1 MIARSFVL
9 FLLLLVLPYLYIDL
23 KYFRQKKVWWKRVLL
38 YLPCVAM
45 VAYASYLAMERDFI
59 PGNDRIFILYGFL
72 LLLGVVVIPL
82 WIFII
87 CSLLGRGCSKLVR
100 KFKSPEQL
108 LKPAKNYGNLTG
120 IASIPLI
127 WLMVGWGSSLGFN
140 KFEVDHIEYASSDI
154 PKAFDGYKIV
164 LFSDAHVGSYQKRN
178 SDVLRQA
185 IDSINAQKPD
195 MIVFTGDLQNIQPSE
210 LYPHR
215 EVLGSL
221 QAKDGIYSVLGN
233 HDYASYLG
241 CDEAVKAANDKEI
254 ISLQRQMGWTVL
266 LNEHRTIQ
274 RDTSSFILA
283 GMENDGDGKRFPQ
296 KGDIAKTLDGVADGK
311 FILMLEHDPSAWRR
325 KIIPDGRAQLT
336 LSGHTHAMQ
345 FNILGWCPM
354 SLTGK
359 EFWGWYEEGHQK
371 LFVTAGL
378 GGLIPF
384 RLGATG
390 EIVVLT
396 LRVQ

>member
-38 YLPCVAM
+38 YLPCGAM

-140 KFEVDHIEYASSDI
+140 KFEVNHIEYASSDI

-396 LRVQ
+396 LRAQ

>member
-1 MIARSFVL
+1 MIARNLIL

-45 VAYASYLAMERDFI
+45 VAYAVYLSQERDFI
-59 PGNDRIFILYGFL
+59 PGNDRIFVLYGFL
-72 LLLGVVVIPL
+72 LLLGFIVIPQ
-82 WIFII
+82 WTFILS
-87 CSLLGRGCSKLVR
+87 SLIGRGCSKLVR
-100 KFKSPEQL
+100 RFKSPEQL
-108 LKPAKNYGNLTG
+108 KKPAKNYGNLAG
-120 IASIPLI
+120 IASIPI
-127 WLMVGWGSSLGFN
+127 VWLMFGWGSSLGFN
-140 KFEVDHIEYASSDI
+140 KFEVNHIEYASSAI

-164 LFSDAHVGSYQKRN
+164 LFSDAHVGSYQKHN
-178 SDVLRQA
+178 SDVLKRA

-221 QAKDGIYSVLGN
+221 QAKDGVYSVLGN

-254 ISLQRQMGWTVL
+254 ISLERQMGWTVL
-266 LNEHRTIQ
+266 LNEHRTIK
-274 RDTSSFILA
+274 RDTSSFVLA
-283 GMENDGDGKRFPQ
+283 GMENDGDGKHFPQ
-296 KGDIAKTLDGVADGK
+296 KGDIAKTLEGVADGP

-354 SLTGK
+354 SLSGK
-359 EFWGWYEEGHQK
+359 EFWGWYEEGQQK

-396 LRVQ
+396 LRAQ

>member
-38 YLPCVAM
+38 YLPCGAM

-108 LKPAKNYGNLTG
+108 LKHAKNYGNLTG

-140 KFEVDHIEYASSDI
+140 KFEVNHIEYASSDI

>member
-23 KYFRQKKVWWKRVLL
+23 KFFRQKKVWWKRVLL

-140 KFEVDHIEYASSDI
+140 KFEVNHIEYASSDI

>member
-1 MIARSFVL
+1 MIARNLIL

-45 VAYASYLAMERDFI
+45 VAYAVYLSQERDFI
-59 PGNDRIFILYGFL
+59 PGNDRIFVLYGFL
-72 LLLGVVVIPL
+72 LLLGFIVIPQ
-82 WIFII
+82 WTFILS
-87 CSLLGRGCSKLVR
+87 SLIGRGCSKLVR
-100 KFKSPEQL
+100 RFKSPEQL
-108 LKPAKNYGNLTG
+108 KKPAKNYGNLAG
-120 IASIPLI
+120 IASIPI
-127 WLMVGWGSSLGFN
+127 VWLMFGWGASLGFN
-140 KFEVDHIEYASSDI
+140 KFEVNRIEYASSAI

-164 LFSDAHVGSYQKRN
+164 LFSDAHVGSYQKHN
-178 SDVLRQA
+178 SDVLKRA

-221 QAKDGIYSVLGN
+221 QAKDGVYSVLGN

-266 LNEHRTIQ
+266 LNEHRIIK

-283 GMENDGDGKRFPQ
+283 GMENDGDGKHFPQ
-296 KGDIAKTLDGVADGK
+296 KGDIAKTLEGVADGP

-354 SLTGK
+354 SLSGK
-359 EFWGWYEEGHQK
+359 EFWGWYEEGSQK

-396 LRVQ
+396 LRAK

>member
-1 MIARSFVL
+1 MIARNLIL

-38 YLPCVAM
+38 YLPCLAM
-45 VAYASYLAMERDFI
+45 VAYAVYLSQERDFI
-59 PGNDRIFILYGFL
+59 PGNDRIFVLYGFL
-72 LLLGVVVIPL
+72 LLLGFIVIPQ
-82 WIFII
+82 WTFILS
-87 CSLLGRGCSKLVR
+87 SLIGRGCSKLVR
-100 KFKSPEQL
+100 RFKSPEQL
-108 LKPAKNYGNLTG
+108 KKPAKNYGNLAG
-120 IASIPLI
+120 IASIPI
-127 WLMVGWGSSLGFN
+127 VWLMFGWGSSLGFN
-140 KFEVDHIEYASSDI
+140 KFEVNHIEYASSAI

-164 LFSDAHVGSYQKRN
+164 LFSDAHVGSYQKHN
-178 SDVLRQA
+178 SDVLKRA

-221 QAKDGIYSVLGN
+221 QAKDGVYSVLGN

-266 LNEHRTIQ
+266 LNEHRTIK
-274 RDTSSFILA
+274 RDTSSFVLA
-283 GMENDGDGKRFPQ
+283 GMENDGDGKHFPQ
-296 KGDIAKTLDGVADGK
+296 KGDIAKTLEGVADGP

-354 SLTGK
+354 SLSGK
-359 EFWGWYEEGHQK
+359 EFWGWYEEGQQK

-396 LRVQ
+396 LRAQ

>member
-140 KFEVDHIEYASSDI
+140 KFDVNHIEYASSDI

-164 LFSDAHVGSYQKRN
+164 LFSDAHVGSYQKCN

>member
-82 WIFII
+82 WIFFI

-140 KFEVDHIEYASSDI
+140 KFEVNHIEYASSDI

>member
-100 KFKSPEQL
+100 KFKRPKQL

-140 KFEVDHIEYASSDI
+140 KFEVNHIEYASSDI

>member
-1 MIARSFVL
+1 MIARSFIL

-45 VAYASYLAMERDFI
+45 VAYAVYLAMERDFI

-72 LLLGVVVIPL
+72 LLLGVVVIPM
-82 WIFII
+82 WIFIL

-100 KFKSPEQL
+100 KFKRPEQL

-127 WLMVGWGSSLGFN
+127 WLMVGWGSSFGFN
-140 KFEVDHIEYASSDI
+140 KFEVNHIEYASSDI

-164 LFSDAHVGSYQKRN
+164 LFSDAHVGSYQKHN
-178 SDVLRQA
+178 SDVLQRA

-195 MIVFTGDLQNIQPSE
+195 MIVFTGDLENIQPSE

-233 HDYASYLG
+233 HDYANYLG

>member
-1 MIARSFVL
+1 MIARSFIL

-140 KFEVDHIEYASSDI
+140 KFEVNHIEYASSDI

-396 LRVQ
+396 LRAQ

>member
-45 VAYASYLAMERDFI
+45 VAYASYLVIGSATYTADYLAMERDFI

-140 KFEVDHIEYASSDI
+140 KFEVNHIEYASSDI

-311 FILMLEHDPSAWRR
+311 FIHQTGAARLLPTAEPNSPSAD
-325 KIIPDGRAQLT
+325 IPTPCSSTSWAGAL
-336 LSGHTHAMQ
+336 
-345 FNILGWCPM
+345 CP
-354 SLTGK
+354 
-359 EFWGWYEEGHQK
+359 
-371 LFVTAGL
+371 
-378 GGLIPF
+378 
-384 RLGATG
+384 
-390 EIVVLT
+390 
-396 LRVQ
+396 

>member
-1 MIARSFVL
+1 MIARNLIL

-38 YLPCVAM
+38 YLPCLAM
-45 VAYASYLAMERDFI
+45 VAYAVYLSQERDFI
-59 PGNDRIFILYGFL
+59 PGNDRIFVLYGFL
-72 LLLGVVVIPL
+72 LLLGFIVIPQ
-82 WIFII
+82 WTFILS
-87 CSLLGRGCSKLVR
+87 SLIGRGCSKLVR
-100 KFKSPEQL
+100 RFKSPEQL
-108 LKPAKNYGNLTG
+108 KKPAKNYGNLAG
-120 IASIPLI
+120 IASIPI
-127 WLMVGWGSSLGFN
+127 VWLMFGWGSSLGFN
-140 KFEVDHIEYASSDI
+140 KFEVNRIEYASSAI

-164 LFSDAHVGSYQKRN
+164 LFSDAHVGSYQKHN
-178 SDVLRQA
+178 SDVLKRA

-221 QAKDGIYSVLGN
+221 QAKDGVYSVLGN

-266 LNEHRTIQ
+266 LNEHRIIK

-283 GMENDGDGKRFPQ
+283 GMENDGDGKHFPQ
-296 KGDIAKTLDGVADGK
+296 KGDIAKTLEGVADGP

-354 SLTGK
+354 SLSGK
-359 EFWGWYEEGHQK
+359 EFWGWYEEGSQK

-396 LRVQ
+396 LRAQ

>member
-45 VAYASYLAMERDFI
+45 VAYAVYLAMERDFI

-72 LLLGVVVIPL
+72 LLLGVVVIPM
-82 WIFII
+82 WIFIL

-100 KFKSPEQL
+100 KFKRPEQL

-127 WLMVGWGSSLGFN
+127 WLMVGWGSSFGFN
-140 KFEVDHIEYASSDI
+140 KFEVNHIEYASSDI

-254 ISLQRQMGWTVL
+254 ISLQRQMEWTVL

>member
-38 YLPCVAM
+38 YLPCLAM

-140 KFEVDHIEYASSDI
+140 KFEVNHIEYASSDI

>member
-140 KFEVDHIEYASSDI
+140 KFEVNHIEYASSDI

-354 SLTGK
+354 FLTGK

>member
-1 MIARSFVL
+1 MIARSFIL

-82 WIFII
+82 WILII

-140 KFEVDHIEYASSDI
+140 KFEVNHIEYASSDI

-359 EFWGWYEEGHQK
+359 EFWGWYEEGRQK

>member
-1 MIARSFVL
+1 MIARNLIL

-45 VAYASYLAMERDFI
+45 VAYAVYLSQERDFI
-59 PGNDRIFILYGFL
+59 PGNDRIFVLYGFL
-72 LLLGVVVIPL
+72 LLLGFIVIPQ
-82 WIFII
+82 WTFILS
-87 CSLLGRGCSKLVR
+87 SLIGRGCSKLVR
-100 KFKSPEQL
+100 RFKSPEQL
-108 LKPAKNYGNLTG
+108 KKPAKNYGNLAG
-120 IASIPLI
+120 IASIPI
-127 WLMVGWGSSLGFN
+127 VWLMFGWGSSLGFN
-140 KFEVDHIEYASSDI
+140 KFEVNHIEYASSAI

-164 LFSDAHVGSYQKRN
+164 LFSDAHVGSYQKHN
-178 SDVLRQA
+178 SDVLKRA

-221 QAKDGIYSVLGN
+221 QAKDGVYSVLGN

-266 LNEHRTIQ
+266 LNEHRIIK

-283 GMENDGDGKRFPQ
+283 GMENDGDGKHFPQ
-296 KGDIAKTLDGVADGK
+296 KGDIAKTLEGVADGP

-354 SLTGK
+354 SLSGK
-359 EFWGWYEEGHQK
+359 EFWGWYEEGQQK

-396 LRVQ
+396 LRAQ

>member
-1 MIARSFVL
+1 MIARSFIL

-45 VAYASYLAMERDFI
+45 VAYAVYLAMERDFI

-72 LLLGVVVIPL
+72 LLLGVVVIPM
-82 WIFII
+82 WIFIL

-100 KFKSPEQL
+100 KFKRPEQL

-127 WLMVGWGSSLGFN
+127 WLMVGWGSSFGFN
-140 KFEVDHIEYASSDI
+140 KFEVNHIEYASPDI
-154 PKAFDGYKIV
+154 SKAFDGYKIV
-164 LFSDAHVGSYQKRN
+164 LFSDAHVGSYQKHN
-178 SDVLRQA
+178 SDVLQRA

-195 MIVFTGDLQNIQPSE
+195 MIVFTGDLENIQPSE

-233 HDYASYLG
+233 HDYANYLG

-254 ISLQRQMGWTVL
+254 ISPQRQMGWTVL

-274 RDTSSFILA
+274 RDTASFILA
-283 GMENDGDGKRFPQ
+283 GMENDGDGKHFPQ
-296 KGDIAKTLDGVADGK
+296 KGDIAKTLEGVADGK

-359 EFWGWYEEGHQK
+359 EFWGWYEEGTQK

-396 LRVQ
+396 LRAQ

>member
-1 MIARSFVL
+1 MIARNLIL

-45 VAYASYLAMERDFI
+45 VAYAVYLSQERDFI
-59 PGNDRIFILYGFL
+59 PGNDRIFVLYGFL
-72 LLLGVVVIPL
+72 LLLGFIVIPQ
-82 WIFII
+82 WTFILS
-87 CSLLGRGCSKLVR
+87 SLIGRGCSKLVR
-100 KFKSPEQL
+100 RFKSPEQL
-108 LKPAKNYGNLTG
+108 KKPAKNYGNLAG
-120 IASIPLI
+120 IASIPI
-127 WLMVGWGSSLGFN
+127 VWLMFGWGSSLGFN
-140 KFEVDHIEYASSDI
+140 KFEVNRIEYASSAI

-164 LFSDAHVGSYQKRN
+164 LFSDAHVGSYQKHN
-178 SDVLRQA
+178 SDVLKRA

-221 QAKDGIYSVLGN
+221 QAKDGVYSVLGN

-266 LNEHRTIQ
+266 LNEHRIIK

-283 GMENDGDGKRFPQ
+283 GMENDGDGKHFPQ
-296 KGDIAKTLDGVADGK
+296 KGDIAKTLEGVADGP

-354 SLTGK
+354 SLSGK
-359 EFWGWYEEGHQK
+359 EFWGWYEEGQQK

-396 LRVQ
+396 LRAQ

>member
-140 KFEVDHIEYASSDI
+140 KFEVNHIEYASSDI

-325 KIIPDGRAQLT
+325 KIIPDGRTQLT

>member
-1 MIARSFVL
+1 MIARNLIL

-45 VAYASYLAMERDFI
+45 VAYAVYLSQERDFI
-59 PGNDRIFILYGFL
+59 PGNDRIFVLYGFL
-72 LLLGVVVIPL
+72 LLLGFIVIPQ
-82 WIFII
+82 WTFILS
-87 CSLLGRGCSKLVR
+87 SLIGRGCSKLVR
-100 KFKSPEQL
+100 RFKSPEQL
-108 LKPAKNYGNLTG
+108 KKPAKNYGNLAG
-120 IASIPLI
+120 IASIPI
-127 WLMVGWGSSLGFN
+127 VWLMFGWGSSLGFN
-140 KFEVDHIEYASSDI
+140 KFEVNHIEYASSAI

-164 LFSDAHVGSYQKRN
+164 LFSDAHVGSYQKHN
-178 SDVLRQA
+178 SDVLKRA

-221 QAKDGIYSVLGN
+221 QAKDGVYSVLGN

-266 LNEHRTIQ
+266 LNEHLTIK

-283 GMENDGDGKRFPQ
+283 GMENDGDGKHFPQ
-296 KGDIAKTLDGVADGK
+296 KGDIAKTLEGVADGP

-354 SLTGK
+354 SLSGK
-359 EFWGWYEEGHQK
+359 EFWGWYEEGQQK

-396 LRVQ
+396 LRAQ

>member
-108 LKPAKNYGNLTG
+108 LKSAKNYGNLTG

-140 KFEVDHIEYASSDI
+140 KFEVNHIEYASSDI

>member
-1 MIARSFVL
+1 MIARAPYL
-9 FLLLLVLPYLYIDL
+9 FLLLIIIPDLYLDLHYWRHRYAGWSTKRLLYWTPTIGMIAYTLYLMYEKNFIPDNPTILYLYL
-23 KYFRQKKVWWKRVLL
+23 
-38 YLPCVAM
+38 
-45 VAYASYLAMERDFI
+45 
-59 PGNDRIFILYGFL
+59 FL
-72 LLLGVVVIPL
+72 LG
-82 WIFII
+82 FII
-87 CSLLGRGCSKLVR
+87 IPKWIYMLCSITGLGFCRLFHK
-100 KFKSPEQL
+100 K
-108 LKPAKNYGNLTG
+108 KNYGNLIG
-120 IASIPLI
+120 LCLVPLLWFVLI
-127 WLMVGWGSSLGFN
+127 YGSTIGFE
-140 KFEVDHIEYASSDI
+140 KLEVNQQTYTSPDLPA
-154 PKAFDGYKIV
+154 AFDGYRIV
-164 LFSDAHVGSYQKRN
+164 LFSDAHVGSYKG
-178 SDVLRQA
+178 RQHILQNA
-185 IDSINAQKPD
+185 IDKINAQHPD

-359 EFWGWYEEGHQK
+359 EFWGWYEEGPQK

>member
-140 KFEVDHIEYASSDI
+140 KFEVNHIEYASSDI

-195 MIVFTGDLQNIQPSE
+195 MIVFTGDLENIQPSE

-233 HDYASYLG
+233 HDYANYLG

-274 RDTSSFILA
+274 RDTASFILA
-283 GMENDGDGKRFPQ
+283 GMENDGDGKHFPQ
-296 KGDIAKTLDGVADGK
+296 KGDIAKTLEGVADGK

-396 LRVQ
+396 LRAQ

>member
-1 MIARSFVL
+1 MIARNLIL

-45 VAYASYLAMERDFI
+45 VAYAVYLSQERDFI
-59 PGNDRIFILYGFL
+59 PGNDRIFVLYGFL
-72 LLLGVVVIPL
+72 LLLGFIVIPQ
-82 WIFII
+82 WTFILS
-87 CSLLGRGCSKLVR
+87 SLIGRGCSKLVR
-100 KFKSPEQL
+100 RFKSPEQL
-108 LKPAKNYGNLTG
+108 KKPAKNYGNLAG
-120 IASIPLI
+120 IASIPI
-127 WLMVGWGSSLGFN
+127 VWLMFGWGSSLGFN
-140 KFEVDHIEYASSDI
+140 KFEVNQIEYASSAI

-164 LFSDAHVGSYQKRN
+164 LFSDAHVGSYQKHN
-178 SDVLRQA
+178 SDVLKRA

-221 QAKDGIYSVLGN
+221 QAKDGVYSVLGN

-266 LNEHRTIQ
+266 LNEHLTIK
-274 RDTSSFILA
+274 RDTSSFVLA
-283 GMENDGDGKRFPQ
+283 GMENDGDGKHFPQ
-296 KGDIAKTLDGVADGK
+296 KGDVAKTLEGVGDGP

-354 SLTGK
+354 SLSGK
-359 EFWGWYEEGHQK
+359 EFWGWYEEGQQK

-396 LRVQ
+396 LRAQ

>member
-38 YLPCVAM
+38 YLPCGAM

-140 KFEVDHIEYASSDI
+140 KFEVNHIEYASSDI

-396 LRVQ
+396 LKVQ

>member
-23 KYFRQKKVWWKRVLL
+23 KFFRQKKVWWKRVLL

-108 LKPAKNYGNLTG
+108 LKPAKNYGNLMG

-140 KFEVDHIEYASSDI
+140 KFEVNHIEYASSDI

-359 EFWGWYEEGHQK
+359 EFWGWYEEGRQK

>member
-140 KFEVDHIEYASSDI
+140 KFEVNHIEYASSDI

-359 EFWGWYEEGHQK
+359 EFWGWYEEDHQK

>member
-140 KFEVDHIEYASSDI
+140 KFEVNHIEYASSDI

-210 LYPHR
+210 AL
-215 EVLGSL
+215 S
-221 QAKDGIYSVLGN
+221 
-233 HDYASYLG
+233 
-241 CDEAVKAANDKEI
+241 
-254 ISLQRQMGWTVL
+254 
-266 LNEHRTIQ
+266 
-274 RDTSSFILA
+274 
-283 GMENDGDGKRFPQ
+283 
-296 KGDIAKTLDGVADGK
+296 
-311 FILMLEHDPSAWRR
+311 PS
-325 KIIPDGRAQLT
+325 
-336 LSGHTHAMQ
+336 
-345 FNILGWCPM
+345 
-354 SLTGK
+354 
-359 EFWGWYEEGHQK
+359 
-371 LFVTAGL
+371 
-378 GGLIPF
+378 
-384 RLGATG
+384 
-390 EIVVLT
+390 
-396 LRVQ
+396 